1 MSQDGM
7 VRLSRPTAS
16 RSCPCFVNKDYVT
29 AEIPYS
35 TGNACHKVPAWSQ
48 ATLCCMPVWALPR
61 KQGWLLLRHSCV
73 CWVSHRRRE
82 DSMSTAMTA
91 VSVRR
96 EQMCLQFLWLL
107 ESPSRSLLAHTLPTL
122 GSANSVNPKTV
133 GTVNRI
139 SNTQRLWATW
149 QSSPGFP

>member
-1 MSQDGM
+1 
-7 VRLSRPTAS
+7 
-16 RSCPCFVNKDYVT
+16 
-29 AEIPYS
+29 
-35 TGNACHKVPAWSQ
+35 
-48 ATLCCMPVWALPR
+48 
-61 KQGWLLLRHSCV
+61 
-73 CWVSHRRRE
+73 
-82 DSMSTAMTA
+82 MSTAMTA

-139 SNTQRLWATW
+139 SNTQRL
-149 QSSPGFP
+149 